1 MVLRGAQS
9 QRSGRAGC
17 VFLTRRAFSSF
28 HARFMQEQSDAL
40 YLPQEGRL
48 RVDIRR
54 DSTAES
60 SAGNLTKDS
69 RRPAREG

>member
-40 YLPQEGRL
+40 YLPQEGQMTGGHPTGL
-48 RVDIRR
+48 HGGEQCWQPQKGLA
-54 DSTAES
+54 SP
-60 SAGNLTKDS
+60 G
-69 RRPAREG
+69 ARG